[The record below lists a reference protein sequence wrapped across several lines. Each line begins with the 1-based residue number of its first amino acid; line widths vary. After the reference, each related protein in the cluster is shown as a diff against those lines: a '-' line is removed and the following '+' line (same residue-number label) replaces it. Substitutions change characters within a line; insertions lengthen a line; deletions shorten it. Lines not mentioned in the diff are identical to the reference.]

1 MPAIAGSME
10 SITIDG
16 RSFAVTADADTARK
30 LGGFENEIQPNGD
43 GTSRTVKTRVP
54 WALSG
59 VVVEID
65 DTLGDQEFL
74 QDLQDSN
81 RNVPITATYVN
92 GSVWQ
97 GTGQVIGEV
106 VFNNQSSTASLDLSG
121 SGRMTKQ

>member
-30 LGGFENEIQPNGD
+30 LGGFENEVQPNGD
-43 GTSRTVKTRVP
+43 GTARTVKTRVP
-54 WALSG
+54 WALTG

-65 DTLGDQEFL
+65 DTQGDQEFL
-74 QDLQDSN
+74 QALQNSY
-81 RNVPITATYVN
+81 RNVPITATYVS
-92 GSVWQ
+92 GRVYQ
-97 GTGQVIGEV
+97 ATGQVIGEV

-121 SGRMTKQ
+121 SGEMTPQ